1 MHQQHNQHVVNFVEY
16 KNPMLHNQLKTISLN
31 SPSTSASTTSKQR
44 EIQRILPAFSIST
57 QLLKKS
63 IIALF
68 TFIKN
73 NFSYNHYQT
82 IHNKYLN
89 ILSVISNNKRSV
101 SSHNKKST
109 SISYNNSNTKLN
121 TNLSINHKLYSYI
134 TKHSINN
141 STYKIIPYNT
151 QVPTAKNSR
160 CNSYNSSINPNNNN
174 NNHTTTKSN
183 SASLNT
189 STNNSNINTNTTINT
204 NYKNQQQQQQQH
216 SLYSL
221 TKKLYKQIPLMY
233 NNNTNSITNSYE
245 KLINATTSSKLT
257 RQNSKSSSNTSKVLL
272 GNKKVFN
279 KINKDV
285 HLAINK
291 SLLHNASYNYVKT
304 NKGRNSSKNKG
315 ESAKKGTSLRS
326 AGNCCC
332 RKEEDDER
340 YDGVDTA
347 MFVKMTDKDEKVKGI
362 EQLKEIKLNLDDNLK
377 VMFNFS
383 YEGFLN
389 KESESESR
397 RSFDEGNVVTNSNS
411 NRMRDNC
418 LWY

>member
-1 MHQQHNQHVVNFVEY
+1 MHHQHNQHGVNFAEY
-16 KNPMLHNQLKTISLN
+16 KKPTLYNQLKTISIN
-31 SPSTSASTTSKQR
+31 SPSTSASIAPKHKDV
-44 EIQRILPAFSIST
+44 QRILSELSIST
-57 QLLKKS
+57 QLLKNS

-73 NFSYNHYQT
+73 NFSYNYYQS

-121 TNLSINHKLYSYI
+121 TNHKLYSYI

-151 QVPTAKNSR
+151 QIPTAKNSR
-160 CNSYNSSINPNNNN
+160 CNSYNSSIIPNN

-204 NYKNQQQQQQQH
+204 NYKKQQQQQQQH

-221 TKKLYKQIPLMY
+221 TKKLHKQIPLMY
-233 NNNTNSITNSYE
+233 TNNNNSISITNSYE

-257 RQNSKSSSNTSKVLL
+257 RQNSKSSNNTSNVLL

-285 HLAINK
+285 HFAINK

-326 AGNCCC
+326 GGNCCC
-332 RKEEDDER
+332 KKEEEDER

-362 EQLKEIKLNLDDNLK
+362 EQLKEIKSSLDDNLK

-389 KESESESR
+389 KESESDSR
-397 RSFDEGNVVTNSNS
+397 RSFDEGNVVTNTNS
-411 NRMRDNC
+411 NRMKDNC

>member
-1 MHQQHNQHVVNFVEY
+1 MHHQHNQHIVNFTSY
-16 KNPMLHNQLKTISLN
+16 KKPMLHNQLKTISLN
-31 SPSTSASTTSKQR
+31 SPSTSTSSKQR
-44 EIQRILPAFSIST
+44 EIQRILPSFSIST
-57 QLLKKS
+57 HLLKNS

-73 NFSYNHYQT
+73 NFTYNHYQT

-151 QVPTAKNSR
+151 HVPTAKNSR
-160 CNSYNSSINPNNNN
+160 CNSYNSSIIPNNNNN

-204 NYKNQQQQQQQH
+204 NYKQQQH

-221 TKKLYKQIPLMY
+221 TKKLHKQIPLMY
-233 NNNTNSITNSYE
+233 NNNSITNSYE

-257 RQNSKSSSNTSKVLL
+257 RQNSKSSSNTSNVLL

-285 HLAINK
+285 HFAINK
-291 SLLHNASYNYVKT
+291 SLLHNASYNYVKM

-362 EQLKEIKLNLDDNLK
+362 EQLKEIKSSLDDNLK

-397 RSFDEGNVVTNSNS
+397 RSFDEGNVVTNTNS
-411 NRMRDNC
+411 NRMKDNC

>member
-1 MHQQHNQHVVNFVEY
+1 MHHQHNQHGVNFAEY
-16 KNPMLHNQLKTISLN
+16 KKPMLYNQLKTISIN
-31 SPSTSASTTSKQR
+31 SPSTSASITSKHK
-44 EIQRILPAFSIST
+44 EIQRILPALSIST
-57 QLLKKS
+57 QLLKNS

-73 NFSYNHYQT
+73 NFSYNHYQS

-121 TNLSINHKLYSYI
+121 TNHKLYSYI

-160 CNSYNSSINPNNNN
+160 CNSYNSSIIPNNNNN

-204 NYKNQQQQQQQH
+204 NYKKQQQQQQH

-221 TKKLYKQIPLMY
+221 TKKLHKQIPLMY
-233 NNNTNSITNSYE
+233 TNNNSISITNSYE

-257 RQNSKSSSNTSKVLL
+257 RQNSKSSNNTSNVLL

-285 HLAINK
+285 HFAINK
-291 SLLHNASYNYVKT
+291 SLLHNASYNYVKM

-326 AGNCCC
+326 GGNCCC
-332 RKEEDDER
+332 KKEEEDER

-362 EQLKEIKLNLDDNLK
+362 EQLKEIKSSLDDNLK

-397 RSFDEGNVVTNSNS
+397 RSFDEGNVVTNTNS
-411 NRMRDNC
+411 NRMKDNC

>member
-1 MHQQHNQHVVNFVEY
+1 MHKQHNQHVGNFAFY
-16 KNPMLHNQLKTISLN
+16 KKPMLHNQLKTISLN
-31 SPSTSASTTSKQR
+31 SPSTFTSTTSKQR
-44 EIQRILPAFSIST
+44 EIQRILSSFSIST
-57 QLLKKS
+57 HLLKNS

-68 TFIKN
+68 MFIKN
-73 NFSYNHYQT
+73 NFTYNHYQI

-151 QVPTAKNSR
+151 HVPTAKNSR
-160 CNSYNSSINPNNNN
+160 CNSYNSSIIPNN

-204 NYKNQQQQQQQH
+204 NYKQQQQQQQH

-221 TKKLYKQIPLMY
+221 TKKLHKQIPLMY
-233 NNNTNSITNSYE
+233 NNNSITNSYE

-257 RQNSKSSSNTSKVLL
+257 RQNSKSSSNTSNVLL

-291 SLLHNASYNYVKT
+291 SLLHNASYNYVKM

-362 EQLKEIKLNLDDNLK
+362 EQLKEIKSSLDDNLK

-397 RSFDEGNVVTNSNS
+397 RSFDERNVVTNTNS
-411 NRMRDNC
+411 NRMKDNC

>member
-1 MHQQHNQHVVNFVEY
+1 MHHQHNQHGVNFAEY
-16 KNPMLHNQLKTISLN
+16 KKPTLYNQLKTISIN
-31 SPSTSASTTSKQR
+31 SPSTSASIAPKHKDV
-44 EIQRILPAFSIST
+44 QRILSALSIST
-57 QLLKKS
+57 QLLKNS

-73 NFSYNHYQT
+73 NFAYNHYQS

-89 ILSVISNNKRSV
+89 ILSAISNNKHSV

-121 TNLSINHKLYSYI
+121 TNHKLYSYI

-151 QVPTAKNSR
+151 QIPTAKNSR
-160 CNSYNSSINPNNNN
+160 CNSYNSSIIPNNNNN

-204 NYKNQQQQQQQH
+204 NYKKQQQQQQQH

-221 TKKLYKQIPLMY
+221 TKKLHKQIPLMY
-233 NNNTNSITNSYE
+233 TNNNSISITNSYE

-257 RQNSKSSSNTSKVLL
+257 RQNSKSSNNTSNVLL

-285 HLAINK
+285 HFAINK

-326 AGNCCC
+326 GGNCCC
-332 RKEEDDER
+332 RKEEEDER

-362 EQLKEIKLNLDDNLK
+362 EQLKEIKSSLDDNLK

-397 RSFDEGNVVTNSNS
+397 RSFDEGNVVTNTNS
-411 NRMRDNC
+411 NRMKDNC

>member
-1 MHQQHNQHVVNFVEY
+1 MHHQHNQHGVNFPEY
-16 KNPMLHNQLKTISLN
+16 KKPMLYNQLKTISIN
-31 SPSTSASTTSKQR
+31 SPSTSASITSKHK
-44 EIQRILPAFSIST
+44 EIQRILPALSIST
-57 QLLKKS
+57 QLLKNS

-73 NFSYNHYQT
+73 NFSYNHYQS

-121 TNLSINHKLYSYI
+121 TNHKLYSYI

-151 QVPTAKNSR
+151 QIPTAKNSR
-160 CNSYNSSINPNNNN
+160 CNSYNSSMIPNNNN

-204 NYKNQQQQQQQH
+204 NYKKQQQQQQQH

-221 TKKLYKQIPLMY
+221 TKKLHKQIPLMY
-233 NNNTNSITNSYE
+233 TNNNSISITNSYE

-257 RQNSKSSSNTSKVLL
+257 RQNSKSSNNTSNVLL

-285 HLAINK
+285 HFAINK

-326 AGNCCC
+326 GGNCCC
-332 RKEEDDER
+332 RKEEEDER

-362 EQLKEIKLNLDDNLK
+362 EQLKEIKSSLDDNLK

-397 RSFDEGNVVTNSNS
+397 RSFDEGNVVTNTNS
-411 NRMRDNC
+411 NRIKDNC